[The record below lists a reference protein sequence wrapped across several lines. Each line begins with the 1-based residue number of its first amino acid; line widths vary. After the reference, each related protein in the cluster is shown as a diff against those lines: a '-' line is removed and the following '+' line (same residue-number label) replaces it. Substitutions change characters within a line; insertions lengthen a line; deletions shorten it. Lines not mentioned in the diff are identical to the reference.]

1 MSRLI
6 AALGFMGTASLIS
19 FIAGF
24 AFCQWG
30 YAEKERQQ
38 KENQWN

>member
-1 MSRLI
+1 MRYALI
-6 AALGFMGTASLIS
+6 LGNMAILIVIS
-19 FIAGF
+19 FVSGF